1 MTDPKNKNQDAD
13 NLLDGL
19 EEISPAGTPQPET
32 PPDEELPDLSAL
44 FDEEPFNS
52 PKTEGIPEQP
62 DLIANEETTA
72 AMAEA
77 SDSSDASGSF
87 NILDESAL
95 NNAADLADASDVSG
109 AMSDPDISD
118 ILESMG
124 EVPGEGT
131 TATRAA
137 AGMLTSSS
145 QDSSGDLEL
154 QESPNG
160 PDSASVEDAIG
171 ITPTTIDEP
180 PAPPKNK
187 KIVKN
192 DTGAASAPKGGR
204 GGVLAGS
211 MIGLVGG
218 LAISQGLWLF
228 GLELPPTIRQADPGH
243 VAELKSLVQKG
254 KDAGAKAA
262 VLEGDLASAKQSAEE
277 AAGKAKAEIEKH
289 VADKKSLVGKLA
301 EQADTH
307 AALLKSE
314 QAKGEKTLKETMA
327 AAAKE
332 VEDLKSTT
340 KATMAK
346 MEKDHES
353 AKAESKANLDKAAAE
368 TAKEKSKANDLE
380 MKLATEAKGWGMLAS
395 KLKSSGLGDPKP
407 DAASVL
413 PLVDK
418 AVSLA
423 LVKDPA
429 GEMRKLSLQMAEEK
443 ARLEKDIAAK
453 TAQLQAQAE
462 ELARRRPPAESLEFW
477 RPILQAD
484 FTESKLALE
493 ASKDAQLVLAKAPAN
508 SAEASKAKL
517 IAAMAEASQGKLA
530 EAKKQITGLPPLPA
544 GPWTE
549 ALKSIEIR
557 LASPSSVALAKA
569 RELKEVGKA
578 PQAIELL
585 SKANTSPLV
594 DDPALPRLRA
604 ELALQLLETENPD
617 MTKVEL
623 LANESAKAR
632 EALAFYVQGRILEAK
647 GNSDGAGA
655 LFFRAIEAA
664 KADDPM
670 LIQYRLARIRRLRAM
685 AGSPDLPTLRQ
696 DDMAALSAWLL
707 VATTMVDAETL
718 VVPDPR
724 EIARKREIRALLND
738 PKAPSLLKAQ
748 ALLEDDQPLQALAK
762 LQEHMARQKG
772 ASEPETVRL
781 LASITKALESK
792 GAGSDSLALSPQAR
806 RAEANRL
813 YGKGKQLVLSG
824 NSERAEETLNLAA
837 KYAGKDVDARF
848 VYFLGLAQ
856 LGQGDKA
863 SAERSFMRALELE
876 RKNLPSPREVSRAL
890 EEVQGPTRDT
900 IDAIRYGSILAPG
913 SFR

>member
-1 MTDPKNKNQDAD
+1 MTDPKNKNHEEDT
-13 NLLDGL
+13 LLDGL
-19 EEISPAGTPQPET
+19 EEISPAETTQPET
-32 PPDEELPDLSAL
+32 PQDAELPDLSAL
-44 FDEEPFNS
+44 FDEEPLKS
-52 PKTEGIPEQP
+52 PKTEGISEEP
-62 DLIANEETTA
+62 DLDASEESTPA
-72 AMAEA
+72 LSQP

-124 EVPGEGT
+124 EVPSEGT

-154 QESPNG
+154 QESPND
-160 PDSASVEDAIG
+160 PDSASGEDAIG
-171 ITPTTIDEP
+171 ITPTTVDEA
-180 PAPPKNK
+180 PAPKKTK
-187 KIVKN
+187 KIAKN
-192 DTGAASAPKGGR
+192 EPVAAPSTTGGR

-211 MIGLVGG
+211 VIGLVGG

-228 GLELPPTIRQADPGH
+228 GLELPPTLRQADPGH
-243 VAELKSLVQKG
+243 VAELKSLVQQG
-254 KDAGAKAA
+254 KDAGAKATA
-262 VLEGDLASAKQSAEE
+262 LEGDLASAKQSAEE
-277 AAGKAKAEIEKH
+277 AAGKAKAEIQKH
-289 VADKKSLVGKLA
+289 VADKTSLAGKLA
-301 EQADTH
+301 EQAETH
-307 AALLKSE
+307 ASALKSE
-314 QAKGEKTLKETMA
+314 QAKGEKALKETMA
-327 AAAKE
+327 TAAKE
-332 VEDLKSTT
+332 LEELKSNT

-346 MEKDHES
+346 MEKDHDS
-353 AKAESKANLDKAAAE
+353 TKAESKANLDKAAAE

-380 MKLATEAKGWGMLAS
+380 MKLATEAKGWAMLAG
-395 KLKSSGLGDPKP
+395 KLKSAGLGDPKP
-407 DAASVL
+407 DSASVL

-423 LVKDPA
+423 MVKDPA
-429 GEMRKLSLQMAEEK
+429 GEMRKLSLQMADEK
-443 ARLEKDIAAK
+443 ARLEKEVATK
-453 TAQLQAQAE
+453 SAQLQAQAE

-477 RPILQAD
+477 RPLLQAD
-484 FTESKLALE
+484 FTDSKLALE
-493 ASKDAQLVLAKAPAN
+493 AIKDAQRVLAKA
-508 SAEASKAKL
+508 SADSADASKAKL
-517 IAAMAEASQGKLA
+517 IEALAEASQGKLA
-530 EAKKQITGLPPLPA
+530 EAKKRITGLASLPP
-544 GPWTE
+544 GPWTD
-549 ALKSIEIR
+549 AVKSLETR

-569 RELKEVGKA
+569 RELVESGKV
-578 PQAIELL
+578 PQAVELL
-585 SKANTSPLV
+585 SKANTSPLA

-604 ELALQLLETENPD
+604 ELALQLLETEKPD
-617 MTKVEL
+617 LAKVEL

-685 AGSPDLPTLRQ
+685 AGFPDLPTLQQ
-696 DDMAALSAWLL
+696 DEMAALSAWLL

-738 PKAPSLLKAQ
+738 PKAPALLKAK

-762 LQEHMARQKG
+762 LQEHLARQKG
-772 ASEPETVRL
+772 GSEPETVRL

-824 NSERAEETLNLAA
+824 NNEQAEETLNLAA
-837 KYAGKDVDARF
+837 KYAGKDIDARF

-856 LGQGDKA
+856 WGQGDKA
-863 SAERSFMRALELE
+863 SADRSFMRALELE

-890 EEVQGPTRDT
+890 EEVQGPPRDT
-900 IDAIRYGSILAPG
+900 IDTIRYGSVLAPG